1 MDREPRE
8 EEEEVEEEEEEK
20 EEEEVPPSSSPPPT
34 KAAAARLL
42 IADDH
47 DLVREGLRAVLSG
60 EEDLQVVG
68 EARDGQEALQMCRS
82 LEPDLVLMDVRM
94 PKSDGLEATRAIKEE
109 MPGVSVVMVTM
120 HENPDYLLEA
130 IRAGA
135 AGYILKD
142 AEGERLV
149 GAVRRT
155 LNGES
160 PLNEELTMR
169 LLRSLARNEERQ
181 SRPAPPSPG
190 LTPQELEV
198 LRLLA
203 LGQTNRQIARNLLS
217 SVSTIKS
224 HVRSTISKLGVSDRT
239 QAAVRAI
246 QLGLASSGMER

>member
-1 MDREPRE
+1 MNSEPRE
-8 EEEEVEEEEEEK
+8 
-20 EEEEVPPSSSPPPT
+20 VPASGPP
-34 KAAAARLL
+34 ARLL

-47 DLVREGLRAVLSG
+47 DLVREGLRALLSG
-60 EEDLQVVG
+60 EDDLEVVG
-68 EARDGQEALQMCRS
+68 EARDGQEALKMCRS

-109 MPGVSVVMVTM
+109 MPKVSVVMVTM

-160 PLNEELTMR
+160 PLDEELAMR
-169 LLRSLARNEERQ
+169 LLRSLARDEAQ
-181 SRPAPPSPG
+181 PSRPAPPSPA

-217 SVSTIKS
+217 SVSTVKS
-224 HVRSTISKLGVSDRT
+224 QVRSTISKLGVSDRT

-246 QLGLASSGMER
+246 QLGLATSGMER

>member
-1 MDREPRE
+1 MNSESAGSGGRAQQG
-8 EEEEVEEEEEEK
+8 
-20 EEEEVPPSSSPPPT
+20 PS
-34 KAAAARLL
+34 RIL

-60 EEDLQVVG
+60 EADLEVVG
-68 EARDGQEALQMCRS
+68 EATDGQEALQVCRS
-82 LEPDLVLMDVRM
+82 LKPDLVLMDVRM

-160 PLNEELTMR
+160 PLNE
-169 LLRSLARNEERQ
+169 
-181 SRPAPPSPG
+181 
-190 LTPQELEV
+190 
-198 LRLLA
+198 
-203 LGQTNRQIARNLLS
+203 
-217 SVSTIKS
+217 
-224 HVRSTISKLGVSDRT
+224 
-239 QAAVRAI
+239 
-246 QLGLASSGMER
+246 GLAMQLLQRLAAGEREGERGGGASVLEG

>member
-1 MDREPRE
+1 MNREPRE
-8 EEEEVEEEEEEK
+8 EEK
-20 EEEEVPPSSSPPPT
+20 SREVPASGRP
-34 KAAAARLL
+34 ARVL

-47 DLVREGLRAVLSG
+47 DLVREGLRAVLAG

-68 EARDGQEALQMCRS
+68 EARDGHEALQMCRS

-94 PKSDGLEATRAIKEE
+94 PKSDGLQATRAIKEE
-109 MPGVSVVMVTM
+109 MPKVSVVMVTM

-160 PLNEELTMR
+160 PLDEYLAMR
-169 LLRSLARNEERQ
+169 LLRSLARDEERP
-181 SRPAPPSPG
+181 SRPAPPSPE
-190 LTPQELEV
+190 LTPQEVEV

-203 LGQTNRQIARNLLS
+203 LGQTNRQIAQNLLS
-217 SVSTIKS
+217 SVSTVKS

-246 QLGLASSGMER
+246 QLGLATSGMER

>member
-1 MDREPRE
+1 MSREP
-8 EEEEVEEEEEEK
+8 
-20 EEEEVPPSSSPPPT
+20 SPGGRPGD
-34 KAAAARLL
+34 AARLL

-47 DLVREGLRAVLSG
+47 DLVREGLRAVLAG
-60 EEDLQVVG
+60 EPDLEVVG
-68 EARDGQEALQMCRS
+68 EARDGREALQMCRS
-82 LEPDLVLMDVRM
+82 LRPDLVLMDVRM

-109 MPGVSVVMVTM
+109 MPQVSVVMVTM

-142 AEGERLV
+142 AAGERLV

-160 PLNEELTMR
+160 PLDEELTMR
-169 LLRSLARNEERQ
+169 LLRSLVREKEGP
-181 SRPAPPSPG
+181 SRLYLEPPVQA
-190 LTPQELEV
+190 LTDQELDV

-203 LGQTNRQIARNLLS
+203 LGQTNRQIAKSLLS
-217 SVSTIKS
+217 SVSTVKA
-224 HVRSTISKLGVSDRT
+224 HVRGTISKLGVSDRT

-246 QLGLASSGMER
+246 QLGLVNSGIER

>member
-1 MDREPRE
+1 MNRERKD
-8 EEEEVEEEEEEK
+8 EEVPT
-20 EEEEVPPSSSPPPT
+20 EEEVPWDEDSP
-34 KAAAARLL
+34 ARVL

-47 DLVREGLRAVLSG
+47 DLVREGLRAVLAG
-60 EEDLQVVG
+60 EEDLEVVG
-68 EARDGQEALQMCRS
+68 EARDGHEALKMCRS

-109 MPGVSVVMVTM
+109 MPKVSVVMVTM

-160 PLNEELTMR
+160 PLAQELAMQLLVRMANEPQED
-169 LLRSLARNEERQ
+169 E
-181 SRPAPPSPG
+181 PPSPG
-190 LTPQELEV
+190 ANKGQEPLPAGITQREVEVLGLLAQGRTNPEIAQELKISRGTV
-198 LRLLA
+198 KIHV
-203 LGQTNRQIARNLLS
+203 QHIIA
-217 SVSTIKS
+217 
-224 HVRSTISKLGVSDRT
+224 KLGVSDRT

-246 QLGLASSGMER
+246 ELGLLHPETPR

>member
-1 MDREPRE
+1 MSSERSTGGER
-8 EEEEVEEEEEEK
+8 
-20 EEEEVPPSSSPPPT
+20 PSP
-34 KAAAARLL
+34 ARLL

-60 EEDLQVVG
+60 EEDLEVVG
-68 EARDGQEALQMCRS
+68 EATDGQEALQMCRS
-82 LEPDLVLMDVRM
+82 LKPDLVLMDVRM

-160 PLNEELTMR
+160 PLAQELAMQLLVRMANE
-169 LLRSLARNEERQ
+169 AKQ
-181 SRPAPPSPG
+181 DGPPSPRTHTCQETMPG
-190 LTPQELEV
+190 GITPREVEV
-198 LRLLA
+198 LRLLTQ
-203 LGQTNRQIARNLLS
+203 GRTNPEIARELGIS
-217 SVSTIKS
+217 RGTVKI
-224 HVRSTISKLGVSDRT
+224 HVQHIIAKLEVSDRT

-246 QLGLASSGMER
+246 ELGLFETRL

>member
-1 MDREPRE
+1 
-8 EEEEVEEEEEEK
+8 V
-20 EEEEVPPSSSPPPT
+20 
-34 KAAAARLL
+34 L

-47 DLVREGLRAVLSG
+47 DLVREGLRAVLAG
-60 EEDLQVVG
+60 EEDLEVVG
-68 EARDGQEALQMCRS
+68 EARDGQEALKMCRA
-82 LEPDLVLMDVRM
+82 LKPELVLMDVRM

-109 MPGVSVVMVTM
+109 MPQVSVVMVTM

-160 PLNEELTMR
+160 PLDEELAMQ
-169 LLRSLARNEERQ
+169 LLRNLAREQERS
-181 SRPAPPSPG
+181 SRPDAEPPAPA
-190 LTPQELEV
+190 LTAQELEV

-203 LGQTNRQIARNLLS
+203 LGQTNREIARNILS
-217 SVSTIKS
+217 SVSTVKA
-224 HVRSTISKLGVSDRT
+224 HVHNAITKLEVSDRT

-246 QLGLASSGMER
+246 QLGLANSGMER

>member
-1 MDREPRE
+1 M
-8 EEEEVEEEEEEK
+8 
-20 EEEEVPPSSSPPPT
+20 EEVPASASP
-34 KAAAARLL
+34 ARVL

-47 DLVREGLRAVLSG
+47 DLVREGLRAVLAG
-60 EEDLQVVG
+60 EEDLRVVG
-68 EARDGQEALQMCRS
+68 EARDGQEALRMCRS
-82 LEPDLVLMDVRM
+82 LKPDLVLMDVRM

-109 MPGVSVVMVTM
+109 MPKVSVVMVTM

-160 PLNEELTMR
+160 PLAQELAMQLLVRMVNETREDG
-169 LLRSLARNEERQ
+169 
-181 SRPAPPSPG
+181 PPSPG
-190 LTPQELEV
+190 ANEDQETLSCGITQREVEV

-203 LGQTNRQIARNLLS
+203 KGRTNPEIAQELEISRGT
-217 SVSTIKS
+217 VKI
-224 HVRSTISKLGVSDRT
+224 HVQHIIAKLGVSDRT

-246 QLGLASSGMER
+246 ELGLLHPETPR

>member
-1 MDREPRE
+1 MNREPRE
-8 EEEEVEEEEEEK
+8 EEK
-20 EEEEVPPSSSPPPT
+20 SREVPASGRP
-34 KAAAARLL
+34 ARVL

-47 DLVREGLRAVLSG
+47 DLVREGLRAVLAG

-68 EARDGQEALQMCRS
+68 EARDGHEALQMCRS

-94 PKSDGLEATRAIKEE
+94 PKSDGLQATRAIKEE
-109 MPGVSVVMVTM
+109 MPKVSVVMVTM

-160 PLNEELTMR
+160 PLAQELAMQLLVRMANETQ
-169 LLRSLARNEERQ
+169 EEE
-181 SRPAPPSPG
+181 PPSPG
-190 LTPQELEV
+190 ANKGQESLPGGITRREVEVLQLLAQGRTNPQIAQEL
-198 LRLLA
+198 
-203 LGQTNRQIARNLLS
+203 
-217 SVSTIKS
+217 
-224 HVRSTISKLGVSDRT
+224 TISRGTVKIHVQHIIAKLGVSDRT

-246 QLGLASSGMER
+246 ELGLLHPGTPG

>member
-1 MDREPRE
+1 MNSEPGE
-8 EEEEVEEEEEEK
+8 G
-20 EEEEVPPSSSPPPT
+20 PPSSPPPP
-34 KAAAARLL
+34 ARLL

-47 DLVREGLRAVLSG
+47 DLVREGLRAVLAG
-60 EEDLQVVG
+60 EEDLEVVG
-68 EARDGQEALQMCRS
+68 EATDGEEALKMCRA
-82 LEPDLVLMDVRM
+82 LKPDLVLMDVRM

-109 MPGVSVVMVTM
+109 MPQVSVVMVTM

-155 LNGES
+155 LNGEF
-160 PLNEELTMR
+160 PLDEGLAMR
-169 LLRSLARNEERQ
+169 LLRSLAREQEHA
-181 SRPAPPSPG
+181 SRPAPEPPALSA
-190 LTPQELEV
+190 QELEV

-203 LGQTNRQIARNLLS
+203 LGQTNREIARSILS
-217 SVSTIKS
+217 SVSTVKV

-246 QLGLASSGMER
+246 QLGLATSGIES